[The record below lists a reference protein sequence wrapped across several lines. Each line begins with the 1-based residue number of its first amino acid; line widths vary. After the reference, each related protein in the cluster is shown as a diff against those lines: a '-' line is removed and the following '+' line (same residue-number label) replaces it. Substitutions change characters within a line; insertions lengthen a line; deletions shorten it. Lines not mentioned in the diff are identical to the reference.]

1 MKQTDS
7 DDVFKITLRND
18 YAFKR
23 VFGTEENKAVLQD
36 FLDCVLDIPA
46 QDIEDL
52 ELLDKEFHND
62 SVNDKTG
69 ILDVKLRLKDGTV
82 IDIEI
87 QNRWND
93 EFAQR
98 TVFYW
103 AKMYTE
109 NLQKGEVYTKLPKC
123 ITINI
128 VGEGFKLNELLH
140 SEYRVL
146 EKRLYTE
153 LSDELEIHFLNLA
166 KAKENQ
172 PTGTEPD
179 EKTQRL
185 VKWLKFIETDDKEVR
200 AMLADNSAVMEQA
213 NETVDVMLQDP
224 KQRWLYENR
233 MKYEHDKASW
243 EHFGYTQ
250 GMKAGISEG
259 LHQGAYQNKI
269 ETAKNLLD
277 MDFPIGTISKATGL
291 SEAEIAQL

>member
-1 MKQTDS
+1 M
-7 DDVFKITLRND
+7 
-18 YAFKR
+18 
-23 VFGTEENKAVLQD
+23 
-36 FLDCVLDIPA
+36 LDIPA
-46 QDIEDL
+46 QDVGDL

-69 ILDVKLRLKDGTV
+69 VLDVKLRLKDGTV

-103 AKMYTE
+103 AKMYTG

-128 VGEGFKLNELLH
+128 VGEGFKLNE
-140 SEYRVL
+140 
-146 EKRLYTE
+146 
-153 LSDELEIHFLNLA
+153 
-166 KAKENQ
+166 
-172 PTGTEPD
+172 
-179 EKTQRL
+179 RL
-185 VKWLKFIETDDKEVR
+185 VNWLRFIETDEREVR
-200 AMLADNSAVMEQA
+200 AMLADNSPVMEQA

-224 KQRWLYENR
+224 KERWLYENR

-243 EHFGYTQ
+243 EHFGYTK
-250 GMKAGISEG
+250 GMEAGLTKG
-259 LHQGAYQNKI
+259 AHQKSL
-269 ETAKNLLD
+269 ETAATMKTLNYPLD
-277 MDFPIGTISKATGL
+277 DIHKITGL

>member
-18 YAFKR
+18 YAFKK

-36 FLDCVLDIPA
+36 FLDCVLDIPL

-69 ILDVKLRLKDGTV
+69 ILDVKLRLKNSTV

-103 AKMYTE
+103 SKMYTE

-146 EKRLYTE
+146 EKQLYTE
-153 LSDELEIHFLNLA
+153 LSDELEIHFLNLV
-166 KAKENQ
+166 KANEGQTTDVGIKPN
-172 PTGTEPD
+172 TKTE
-179 EKTQRL
+179 RL
-185 VKWLKFIETDDKEVR
+185 VNWLKFIETDEREVR
-200 AMLADNSAVMEQA
+200 AMLADNSPIMEQA

-224 KQRWLYENR
+224 KERWLYENR

-243 EHFGYTQ
+243 EHFGYT
-250 GMKAGISEG
+250 KG
-259 LHQGAYQNKI
+259 LEKGAYQSKL
-269 ETAKNLLD
+269 ETAAAFKRLGVELD
-277 MDFPIGTISKATGL
+277 TIAAGTGL
-291 SEAEIAQL
+291 TREEITKL

>member
-1 MKQTDS
+1 
-7 DDVFKITLRND
+7 
-18 YAFKR
+18 
-23 VFGTEENKAVLQD
+23 
-36 FLDCVLDIPA
+36 
-46 QDIEDL
+46 
-52 ELLDKEFHND
+52 
-62 SVNDKTG
+62 
-69 ILDVKLRLKDGTV
+69 
-82 IDIEI
+82 
-87 QNRWND
+87 
-93 EFAQR
+93 
-98 TVFYW
+98 
-103 AKMYTE
+103 MYTE

-166 KAKENQ
+166 KAKEKQ
-172 PTGTEPD
+172 SAGTEPD

-224 KQRWLYENR
+224 KERWLYENR

-250 GMKAGISEG
+250 GARQTK
-259 LHQGAYQNKI
+259 L
-269 ETAKNLLD
+269 ETAVVMKNRGYD
-277 MDFPIGTISKATGL
+277 ADEICSITGITKDVL
-291 SEAEIAQL
+291 QTL

>member
-1 MKQTDS
+1 MKENKS

-46 QDIEDL
+46 QDVEDL

-69 ILDVKLRLKDGTV
+69 VLDVKLRLKDGTV

-103 AKMYTE
+103 AKMYTG
-109 NLQKGEVYTKLPKC
+109 NLKKGEVYTKLPKC

-128 VGEGFKLNELLH
+128 VGEGFKLNGLLH

-146 EKRLYTE
+146 EKQLYTQ

-166 KAKENQ
+166 KAKERQTVNA
-172 PTGTEPD
+172 GIESNRKN
-179 EKTQRL
+179 ERL
-185 VKWLKFIETDDKEVR
+185 VNWLRFIETDEREVR
-200 AMLADNSAVMEQA
+200 AMLADNSPVMEQA

-224 KQRWLYENR
+224 KERWLYENR

-243 EHFGYTQ
+243 EHFGYTK
-250 GMKAGISEG
+250 GVEAGIT
-259 LHQGAYQNKI
+259 QGAHQNKL

-277 MDFPIGTISKATGL
+277 MNFPVGTISKATGL
-291 SEAEIAQL
+291 SEAEIARL

>member
-103 AKMYTE
+103 AKMYT
-109 NLQKGEVYTKLPKC
+109 
-123 ITINI
+123 
-128 VGEGFKLNELLH
+128 
-140 SEYRVL
+140 
-146 EKRLYTE
+146 
-153 LSDELEIHFLNLA
+153 
-166 KAKENQ
+166 
-172 PTGTEPD
+172 
-179 EKTQRL
+179 
-185 VKWLKFIETDDKEVR
+185 
-200 AMLADNSAVMEQA
+200 
-213 NETVDVMLQDP
+213 
-224 KQRWLYENR
+224 
-233 MKYEHDKASW
+233 
-243 EHFGYTQ
+243 
-250 GMKAGISEG
+250 
-259 LHQGAYQNKI
+259 
-269 ETAKNLLD
+269 
-277 MDFPIGTISKATGL
+277 
-291 SEAEIAQL
+291 

>member
-23 VFGTEENKAVLQD
+23 VFGAEENKAVLQD
-36 FLDCVLDIPA
+36 FLDCVLDIPS

-62 SVNDKTG
+62 FVDEN
-69 ILDVKLRLKDGTV
+69 GTV
-82 IDIEI
+82 IDVEI

-109 NLQKGEVYTKLPKC
+109 NLKKGEVYTKLPKC

-128 VGEGFKLNELLH
+128 VGEGFKLNGLLH

-146 EKRLYTE
+146 EKHLHTE

-166 KAKENQ
+166 KAKEVQ
-172 PTGTEPD
+172 TADTGIEPNT
-179 EKTQRL
+179 KINRL
-185 VKWLKFIETDDKEVR
+185 VDWLKFIETDEKEVR
-200 AMLADNSAVMEQA
+200 AMLADNSPVMEQA

-224 KQRWLYENR
+224 KERWLYENR

-243 EHFGYTQ
+243 EHFGYAQ
-250 GMKAGISEG
+250 GVN
-259 LHQGAYQNKI
+259 QNKL
-269 ETAKNLLD
+269 ETAAVMKNRGYD
-277 MDFPIGTISKATGL
+277 PDEICSITGITKDIL
-291 SEAEIAQL
+291 QTL